1 MREVTIKENERID
14 DLNRNGYKIIQNTQN
29 FCFGMDAVLLSG
41 FIKIKKDEIV
51 IDLGTGTGVLPILM
65 AAKTLGK
72 HFIGIDIQE
81 ESVEMA
87 KRSVILNELENKVSI
102 ETADIKTVY
111 EKYEKHSFDVV
122 TSNPP
127 YMNVRGGLIN
137 NHTPK
142 AIARHE
148 ILCSLE
154 DLIKSTEKLL
164 KFGGRFYMIHRPHR
178 LTDIFITLRKYNI
191 EPKKMRF
198 VQPYNNSEP
207 NMVLIEAVRGA
218 KSMLKI
224 LPSLIIYDKNGK
236 YTDEVSNIYYK

>member
-1 MREVTIKENERID
+1 MKKVNIKENERID

-41 FIKIKKDEIV
+41 FIKVKKDEIV

-65 AAKTLGK
+65 AAKTFGK
-72 HFIGIDIQE
+72 YFIGIDIQK

-87 KRSVILNELENKVSI
+87 RRSVILNELENKVLI

-111 EKYEKHSFDVV
+111 ENYEKHSFDVV

-127 YMNVRGGLIN
+127 YMNAGGGLLN
-137 NHTPK
+137 SYTPK

-164 KFGGRFYMIHRPHR
+164 KFSGRFYMVHRPHR

-191 EPKKMRF
+191 EPKKIRF

-207 NMVLIEAVRGA
+207 NMVLIEAVKGA

-224 LPSLIIYDKNGK
+224 LPTLIIYDENGK
-236 YTDEVSNIYYK
+236 YTDEVSDIYYK